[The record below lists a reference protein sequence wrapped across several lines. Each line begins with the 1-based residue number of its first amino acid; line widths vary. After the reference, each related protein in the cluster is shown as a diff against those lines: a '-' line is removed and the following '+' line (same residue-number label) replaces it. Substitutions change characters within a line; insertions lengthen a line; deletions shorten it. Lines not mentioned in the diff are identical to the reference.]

1 MRRRH
6 YYYIEVYWG
15 TRLHILLLYYIELYW
30 GMRLLIR
37 LPYGQSL
44 VRTTGAPSKRK
55 SSTPSGVRAIR
66 VRRSLVNLV
75 RVISFVRATW
85 EPSTRSQAVLR
96 AMRATRGRGIH
107 VSQALMADGPYSLG

>member
-1 MRRRH
+1 MLQPKAEGHVRRRH

-15 TRLHILLLYYIELYW
+15 TRLHIRLLYYIELYW

-37 LPYGQSL
+37 LPYGLSL

-66 VRRSLVNLV
+66 VD
-75 RVISFVRATW
+75 
-85 EPSTRSQAVLR
+85 
-96 AMRATRGRGIH
+96 G
-107 VSQALMADGPYSLG
+107 AL